1 MGSNKIVLF
10 IRFLFEI
17 IALVSFG
24 IYGWKL
30 GSGITSYLYA
40 IGFPIIAAFLWGIF
54 AVPDDPSRSGKAP
67 VPTPGFIRLLIELM
81 IFGLSSYCLIILG
94 YNTLGILYIVIV
106 VLHYVIS
113 YDRILWLVKQYKY
126 TNK

>member
-54 AVPDDPSRSGKAP
+54 AVPDDPSRSGNAP
-67 VPTPGFIRLLIELM
+67 VPTPGIIRLILELL
-81 IFGLSSYCLIILG
+81 IFGLASYCLIQLG
-94 YNTLGILYIVIV
+94 FNALAMLYIAV
-106 VLHYVIS
+106 VFLHYLVS
-113 YDRILWLVKQYKY
+113 YDRILWLIKQY
-126 TNK
+126 